1 MTFDR
6 RYGTVTPM
14 ADGGQGDLEKIGVAL
29 REARL
34 AALLT
39 QSEVGQRAGVSR
51 QLVSRIEQGLNGEI
65 SAYAAVAAALQHR
78 LTVTAEDAAPSKEIT
93 GLDFG

>member
-1 MTFDR
+1 
-6 RYGTVTPM
+6 M
-14 ADGGQGDLEKIGVAL
+14 ADGVQGDLENIGAAL

-39 QSEVGQRAGVSR
+39 QGEVGQRAGVSR

-78 LTVTAEDAAPSKEIT
+78 LALVAEDAATGNEPT

>member
-1 MTFDR
+1 MD
-6 RYGTVTPM
+6 
-14 ADGGQGDLEKIGVAL
+14 DGVQGDLEKIGAAL

-39 QSEVGQRAGVSR
+39 QGEVGQRAGVSR

-65 SAYAAVAAALQHR
+65 SAYATVAAALQHR
-78 LTVTAEDAAPSKEIT
+78 LALAAEDAVTGNEPT